1 MEKKLDKI
9 DLKLMS
15 LLQENARYSLKQLA
29 QEVFLSSPAVS
40 ARLEQ
45 LEQAGYIVGYTAQI
59 DPIKMGYHITAFIN
73 LEMSPEMKAHFIP
86 LQPLVPMS
94 LSATA

>member
-45 LEQAGYIVGYTAQI
+45 LEQAG
-59 DPIKMGYHITAFIN
+59 
-73 LEMSPEMKAHFIP
+73 
-86 LQPLVPMS
+86 
-94 LSATA
+94 